1 MKTLNFAHYNSTEDR
16 TLAESRVD
24 NTRPFDLIG
33 RLYLT
38 RLRLSKNSLPIISV
52 YPWNEEFTPNDK
64 AAYESRSDTN
74 TKYTPTGIA
83 FFIGASTGGSDT
95 AEKRLLNVKL
105 ENDKEIFY
113 LFNAPQ
119 ADNTDIGMNYVTVA
133 HLMLPRRVQWEELDN
148 GNFRIKQEPYLIFS
162 WEEFIDLFHFSES
175 RQIGGS
181 YTVSQNLR
189 FLASNSEVNLNYR
202 AIYQMNTPAATNVNV
217 PFLYAT
223 EKFAKIFGLE
233 SFGYGGDDSLGRH
246 FINLYFGD
254 LGLIDGENASIGFHL
269 IRQYET
275 YGETLKLLMEQ
286 PLGNILSLGTHGS
299 VIDEESTPS
308 VPSTFTL
315 ERKWSF
321 VPDRA
326 NLFPINTL
334 LICTPSIN
342 VPIQSIVVNSYKSQ
356 GTIVPSNI
364 PLLKLLLLS
373 SDKDGV
379 DSDLLYVN
387 DNDTASYIDVDE
399 TRIVKFVVKLYFLL
413 KTNELVEAV
422 LPPEGNMFIQ
432 LGLIE

>member
-52 YPWNEEFTPNDK
+52 YPWDEEFTPNDK
-64 AAYESRSDTN
+64 ANYESRSPTN
-74 TKYTPTGIA
+74 TNFTPTGIA
-83 FFIGASTGGSDT
+83 FFVGASTGGSDYT
-95 AEKRLLNVKL
+95 DKRLLNVKL

-113 LFNAPQ
+113 LFNSPQ
-119 ADNTDIGMNYVTVA
+119 ADITDIGMNYVTVA
-133 HLMLPRRVQWEELDN
+133 HLMLPRKVQWEELDN
-148 GNFRIKQEPYLIFS
+148 GNYRIKQEPYLIFS
-162 WEEFIDLFHFSES
+162 WEEFVDLFHFSES
-175 RQIGGS
+175 RQIGTS
-181 YTVSQNLR
+181 YSVTQTFRLMP
-189 FLASNSEVNLNYR
+189 SNTGISLNFRGDYR
-202 AIYQMNTPAATNVNV
+202 MNTPEPTDVNI

-223 EKFAKIFGLE
+223 EKFLKIFGLA
-233 SFGYGGDDSLGRH
+233 SYGYGGDDSLGRH
-246 FINLYFGD
+246 FINLYFGA

-269 IRQYET
+269 IRQYES
-275 YGETLKLLMEQ
+275 YGETLKLLMDQ
-286 PLGNILSLGTHGS
+286 PLGNIISVDTRGS
-299 VIDEESTPS
+299 VIDGDSS
-308 VPSTFTL
+308 YAVPNTFTL
-315 ERKWSF
+315 ERKWNF
-321 VPDRA
+321 TPDRA
-326 NLFPINTL
+326 SLFPINTL

-342 VPIQSIVVNSYKSQ
+342 VPIQSIVVNSTKSQ
-356 GTIVPSNI
+356 GSIVPSNM

-379 DSDLLYVN
+379 DSDLVYVN

-399 TRIVKFVVKLYFLL
+399 TRIVKFVVKLFFLL
-413 KTNELVEAV
+413 KTNELIEAV